1 MTFTDGQKIVI
12 FKDEGGAYSYI
23 KKKKKE
29 KKKKKKKKKIKKK
42 NCLGQRFKLA
52 F

>member
-23 KKKKKE
+23 KKKE
-29 KKKKKKKKKIKKK
+29 I
-42 NCLGQRFKLA
+42 GASIEIAR
-52 F
+52 